1 MSTAPE
7 SSLVCK
13 FSLRFAGQVLDA
25 SMRVPTRPITTT
37 EMLPALYA
45 LTDAL
50 IGVAVEQVESQGP
63 RVSCAAGCGAC
74 CRQAVPIS
82 SDEARHIA
90 AVVDSLEPSR
100 RATIEQRFEHNLA
113 RLDASGLGPT
123 ARDLAHVGAL
133 HQSTEF
139 GLAYLRLGCD
149 CPFLEEGSCSIHP
162 RRPAACRE
170 YLVTSPPAHCADPGP
185 GRIDMVDLPARP
197 SHLLYS
203 FADGEG
209 DAEPRPLLLAT
220 ALEWVRAHP
229 TPAEPRLSGP
239 RLLENFVRRLCGPRR

>member
-162 RRPAACRE
+162 RRPARLPRIPGHLA
-170 YLVTSPPAHCADPGP
+170 PGP
-185 GRIDMVDLPARP
+185 
-197 SHLLYS
+197 
-203 FADGEG
+203 
-209 DAEPRPLLLAT
+209 T
-220 ALEWVRAHP
+220 AP
-229 TPAEPRLSGP
+229 TPARAASTWSTCPPAPRICSTRLPTERATPSRAPCCSPPLSSGCARTPP
-239 RLLENFVRRLCGPRR
+239 RPSPA